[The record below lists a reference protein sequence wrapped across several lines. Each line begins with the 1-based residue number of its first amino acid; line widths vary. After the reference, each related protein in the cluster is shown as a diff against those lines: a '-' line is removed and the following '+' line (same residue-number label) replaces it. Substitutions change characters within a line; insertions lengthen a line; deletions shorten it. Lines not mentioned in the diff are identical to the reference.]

1 MFRILQMFSLSRLK
15 PASNNSDPHQRSTH
29 LRLLFLGPLVF
40 TIIALVIIFIVLRYQ
55 HANDDIQTTV
65 YRLESSAQSFYDSE
79 LRQEIHAMRGIIDV
93 IKHREDLTAALAH
106 RESAVLLVNVE
117 KQFESLKRHF
127 NISHFNFIGTDRVNL
142 LRVHAPLQYGDTIE
156 RATLLQAESS
166 ASIANGIELGT
177 LGALSLRVVAPWFDD
192 QEKLIGYIELGMD
205 IKHIL
210 NRLKDNQHVQLIT
223 VINKKYLNR
232 DKWVNGRQALGYT
245 HDWDHFQDI
254 VINNY
259 YAETTPKMLVEFLE
273 REGSVADYVINEVTY
288 KNREHRVVALP
299 LLDAHG
305 RKVAQMLMTTDVT
318 LVESDAH
325 DAVYTVGL
333 TALALGGVLLIFFN
347 WLIGGITRRLQFDEK
362 ELRELATRD
371 GLTNLFNQRT
381 FYTMLKDDIARA
393 CRYQRPVSLFLLDI
407 DYFKAV
413 NDNYGHLAGDEILRG
428 LSQRLLSRLRD
439 TDRVCRYGGE
449 EFSMILPE
457 TGTDI
462 AIDVAKSLCQLVAG
476 KPFSI
481 TDGSDISLTVS
492 IGVATSPQHAKD
504 ASQLVKAADTALY
517 EAKGSGRNRVCV
529 YS

>member
-1 MFRILQMFSLSRLK
+1 MFSLPELN
-15 PASNNSDPHQRSTH
+15 PACKNTDLHQRSTL

-40 TIIALVIIFIVLRYQ
+40 TIMALVFIFIVLRYQ
-55 HANDDIQTTV
+55 HANDDILTTV

-93 IKHREDLTAALAH
+93 IRHREDLAAALAH
-106 RESAVLLVNVE
+106 RESAVLLVNAE

-127 NISHFNFIGTDRVNL
+127 NISHFNFIGTDRDNL
-142 LRVHAPLQYGDTIE
+142 LRLHAPLQYGDTIE

-166 ASIANGIELGT
+166 ASIANGIELAT
-177 LGALSLRVVAPWFDD
+177 FGALTLRVVAPWFDD
-192 QEKLIGYIELGMD
+192 QEKLIGYVELGMEID
-205 IKHIL
+205 QIL
-210 NRLKDNQHVQLIT
+210 NRLKENQFVQLVT

-232 DKWVNGRQALGYT
+232 DKWVNGRQARGYT

-259 YAETTPKMLVEFLE
+259 NAETTPKMLVEFLE
-273 REGSVADYVINEVTY
+273 REGSVADFVINEMTY
-288 KNREHRVVALP
+288 KNREHRVVAMP
-299 LLDAHG
+299 LLDARG
-305 RKVAQMLMTTDVT
+305 RKVAQIVMTTDVT

-393 CRYQRPVSLFLLDI
+393 CRYQRPISLFLLDI

-428 LSQRLLSRLRD
+428 LSQRLLGRLRN
-439 TDRVCRYGGE
+439 TDRLCRYGGE

-462 AIDVAKSLCQLVAG
+462 AIDVAKSLCQLVASE
-476 KPFSI
+476 PFYT
-481 TDGSDISLTVS
+481 TDGADISLTVS